1 MSPRLLLLIDGLGA
15 LLSAALLNA
24 LPEIGIPVRTL
35 QGLALAA
42 TVMASYSLTCSW
54 TGRVGRPYLRSIA
67 LVNACYCAVTLGLLV
82 MHRSTLTRLGLLY
95 FGTEILI
102 ISVLVRLEWT
112 SSGRLSG
119 QPSP

>member
-54 TGRVGRPYLRSIA
+54 TGRTGRPYLRSIA
-67 LVNACYCAVTLGLLV
+67 LANATYCTVTLALLIW
-82 MHRSTLTRLGLLY
+82 HRSTLTMLGLLY
-95 FGTEILI
+95 FGAEILI
-102 ISVLVRLEWT
+102 ISLLIRLEWK
-112 SSGRLSG
+112 S
-119 QPSP
+119 